1 MTKDS
6 GRHEKGKEPILRR
19 LGLEKET
26 FPVDDLRKN
35 ELIQLTDIFKLG
47 KIKGGRTEELCKQL
61 ISELSKDLRRDRF
74 SRKGN
79 NLCEGHS
86 GLNDDLMDD
95 LFYLLKCEV
104 GYHLRYFLAH
114 RDLMDDLSYEIVRQ
128 LNGIRGMWHKPKQ
141 PRKENTA
148 FWTFQANCCEG
159 CMLARVAT
167 DIKALCNLRITMV
180 SRTQTHKDHTP
191 CRLMRFVDCCINKFP
206 DQVDRVHSVSS
217 DCGFIM
223 KKARKDCR
231 KAWYNDPKEGAQ
243 RRKESGHQFKKRHHR
258 SETSETG
265 DEKYKGGE
273 RKAARSMNDQA
284 TQTPGYEQRRP
295 ERYVTKPSSVSRKHT
310 DNGDEGQT
318 GRKTSN
324 ISSNYSRDQVRSSTN
339 QGSGRLE
346 HPERSTRL
354 QEYPNG
360 EHERFGNSVDH
371 EPGTASES
379 ASKASSEVDE
389 VEEIIDL
396 YLNMPEHPYEVN
408 PRDLSDDEGEGE
420 DRESG
425 SIHTPDS
432 LATAMTTWS
441 LVCHADGS
449 QRDSQRG

>member
-35 ELIQLTDIFKLG
+35 ELNQLTDIFKLG

-61 ISELSKDLRRDRF
+61 ISDLPQDMRRDRF
-74 SRKGN
+74 SQKSKH
-79 NLCEGHS
+79 LCEGHQ
-86 GLNDDLMDD
+86 GLNDDLVDD

-104 GYHLRYFLAH
+104 NWHLRYIRAH
-114 RDLMDDLSYEIVRQ
+114 RDLLDDLPYQIMRQ
-128 LNGIRGMWHKPKQ
+128 LNGIRGMWHKSNNMLADK
-141 PRKENTA
+141 TA
-148 FWTFQANCCEG
+148 FWDFETSRCQG

-167 DIKALCNLRITMV
+167 NPKALCNLRITMV
-180 SRTQTHKDHTP
+180 SRTPTRKNHTP
-191 CRLMRFVDCCINKFP
+191 CRLMRFVDCCISKYP
-206 DQVDRVHSVSS
+206 DQVDRIHSVSS

-258 SETSETG
+258 SETSETS

-273 RKAARSMNDQA
+273 RKAVRSMNDQA

-295 ERYVTKPSSVSRKHT
+295 ERYVTKPSSVSRKHA
-310 DNGDEGQT
+310 DNGDKGQT

-324 ISSNYSRDQVRSSTN
+324 SSSNLSQDQARFSTN
-339 QGSGRLE
+339 QGSTHLE
-346 HPERSTRL
+346 RPERSTRL
-354 QEYPNG
+354 QEYLNG
-360 EHERFGNSVDH
+360 ERERFGDSVGR

-379 ASKASSEVDE
+379 ASKASSEVDA
-389 VEEIIDL
+389 VDEIIDL
-396 YLNMPEHPYEVN
+396 YLNMPEHPYEVK
-408 PRDLSDDEGEGE
+408 PHDLSEDEGEGE